1 MLPILLV
8 AVAYGVLIPIERLVG
23 SAEKRRP
30 MRANLL
36 MIIPVVLA
44 NLASAGVVALA
55 AGWAD
60 DHRVG
65 LMHWLGVSGAAAIVA
80 AIVLVDLLTYFQHRV
95 SHRLPG
101 LWGLHRPHHTD
112 VDVDITTTL
121 RTHPLEVVVNNG
133 FTAGMVV
140 AIGAG
145 VTAAAVAGLVWLG
158 FGLLIHA
165 RLRFSDRW
173 ERLLGMVF
181 QTPALHRMHHSPF
194 ALETDTNFGTVFV
207 WWDRLFG
214 TYSAPNSNR
223 VAGLDTID
231 LADRQTVTAML
242 AEPWRA
248 LVKPTADPVLGPV
261 QGFEANEHAV
271 ANRR

>member
-23 SAEKRRP
+23 SADKRRP

-55 AGWAD
+55 ARWAD

-80 AIVLVDLLTYFQHRV
+80 
-95 SHRLPG
+95 
-101 LWGLHRPHHTD
+101 
-112 VDVDITTTL
+112 
-121 RTHPLEVVVNNG
+121 
-133 FTAGMVV
+133 
-140 AIGAG
+140 IGAG
-145 VTAAAVAGLVWLG
+145 ATAAAVAGLVWLG

-173 ERLLGMVF
+173 ERLVGMVF
-181 QTPALHRMHHSPF
+181 ETPALHRMHHSPF
-194 ALETDTNFGTVFV
+194 AFETDTNFGTVFV

-214 TYSAPNSNR
+214 TYSAPNSDR

-231 LADRQTVTAML
+231 LAERQTVTAML

-261 QGFEANEHAV
+261 QGLGANEHAV